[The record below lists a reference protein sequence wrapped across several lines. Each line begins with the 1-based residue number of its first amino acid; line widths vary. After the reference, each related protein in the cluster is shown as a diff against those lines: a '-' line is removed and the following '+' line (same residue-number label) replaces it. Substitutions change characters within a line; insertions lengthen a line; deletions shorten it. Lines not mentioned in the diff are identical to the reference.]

1 MLRGV
6 FIGHGRQPHLLGFVA
21 KERSLVWALLLRKIR
36 SRDRHDCCWPSL
48 SASVVIEQCYA
59 QDDPRDRRTHHSRH
73 SDCCTAAVSPHIVAL
88 KCVLYNPRVISSY
101 VHGCSTTPLL
111 GETIGM
117 CLDRICE
124 KFADSDALISRH

>member
-1 MLRGV
+1 MERIRLATLRSNCCY
-6 FIGHGRQPHLLGFVA
+6 RLLNR
-21 KERSLVWALLLRKIR
+21 E
-36 SRDRHDCCWPSL
+36 
-48 SASVVIEQCYA
+48 
-59 QDDPRDRRTHHSRH
+59 
-73 SDCCTAAVSPHIVAL
+73 L

-124 KFADSDALISRH
+124 KFADSDALISRHQGLRYTYAQLKQEVENAARGLIWIGVEKGERVGVWSPVSY